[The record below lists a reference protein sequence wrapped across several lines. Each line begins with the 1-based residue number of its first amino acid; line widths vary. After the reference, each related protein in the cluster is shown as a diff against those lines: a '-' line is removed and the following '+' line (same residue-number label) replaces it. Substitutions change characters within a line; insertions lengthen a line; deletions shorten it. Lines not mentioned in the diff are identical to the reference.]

1 MNRIFLPASCLLDK
15 SVVREALR
23 GLVYETLGRTLP
35 PRQVTSL
42 AVMRML
48 IAYGQLL
55 YITPEL
61 WHLLERPA
69 HLPVARPFLPYLR
82 KLQSGRYLKRR
93 SRRLTEESFSRE
105 DAFILS
111 YASFGFDEI
120 EETVGVEMVLT
131 NDLRMQARYARGFP
145 RITAR
150 FTRMTR
156 QLRAPYREAALPEV
170 VSAEEL
176 WTQLAL

>member
-1 MNRIFLPASCLLDK
+1 VNRISLPTSCLLDK
-15 SVVREALR
+15 NVVREALR
-23 GLVYETLGRTLP
+23 GLMHETLGRTLP
-35 PRQVTSL
+35 SRQVTSL
-42 AVMRML
+42 AVIRVL
-48 IAYGQLL
+48 IAYGRLL

-82 KLQSGRYLKRR
+82 RLQPGRYLKRW

-105 DAFILS
+105 DALILS

-120 EETVGVEMVLT
+120 EEIVGVEMVLT
-131 NDLRMQARYARGFP
+131 NDLRMQARYERGFP
-145 RITAR
+145 RIEAR
-150 FTRMTR
+150 FSRMAR
-156 QLRAPYREAALPEV
+156 QLRMPYREATLPEV

-176 WTQLAL
+176 WTRLAL